1 MGDTNSKYIK
11 LILFHVLIGLA
22 IFWVPFLA
30 KIYAA
35 LIFIGG
41 LVWVIKTK
49 NKSNEVLMVGAY
61 IVGSEVFL
69 RMTHGSPL
77 YEFSKYSVTIFSVI
91 GIFFSGFS
99 KNSIPYWTF
108 LILLIPGILIATET
122 LNFTT
127 DIRKTIAFNISGPVC
142 LGLTALYTYNRNI
155 KFSQMNAVFLSAGL
169 PIVTTAMYL
178 ILYTPDLSEALTGT
192 SSNFQT
198 SGGFGPNQV
207 ATVLGLGMFVFFSRL
222 IFASPNKLLTIINA
236 ILLFNISYRGLVT
249 FSRGGMITG
258 FIMIIVLIFILYRS
272 TKNSGKIKLNYL
284 VVLFSVALLSTWAYT
299 SSQTGGLIEKRYSNE
314 DALGRKKENL
324 MTGRENISLHEID
337 LFLENPFFGIGVA
350 KGAEIR
356 YEESG
361 QIQLSHNEIT
371 RMMAE
376 HGALGILALLILLL
390 TPMVMYLNNK
400 QNIFVFCCLVF
411 WLLTINHA
419 AMRIAA
425 PAFIYALSLLKIQMD
440 ETPAIHRK

>member
-1 MGDTNSKYIK
+1 
-11 LILFHVLIGLA
+11 
-22 IFWVPFLA
+22 
-30 KIYAA
+30 
-35 LIFIGG
+35 
-41 LVWVIKTK
+41 
-49 NKSNEVLMVGAY
+49 
-61 IVGSEVFL
+61 
-69 RMTHGSPL
+69 MTHGSPL
-77 YEFSKYSVTIFSVI
+77 YEFSKYSVAIFSVM

-108 LILLIPGILIATET
+108 LILLVPGILIATET

-155 KFSQMNAVFLSAGL
+155 TFSQMNAVFLSAGL
-169 PIVTTAMYL
+169 PIVTTTMYL

-222 IFASPNKLLTIINA
+222 ILASPNKLLTIINA

-249 FSRGGMITG
+249 FSRGGMLTG
-258 FIMIIVLIFILYRS
+258 FTMIIVLVFILYKS
-272 TKNSGKIKLNYL
+272 TKNVGKIKLNYL
-284 VVLFSVALLSTWAYT
+284 VVLFSIALLSTWIYT

-350 KGAEIR
+350 KGAELR

-376 HGALGILALLILLL
+376 HGTFGILALLILLI

-400 QNIFVFCCLVF
+400 QNIFVFSCLIF

-425 PAFIYALSLLKIQMD
+425 PAFIYALSLLKIKMD
-440 ETPAIHRK
+440 ETPVIHRE